1 MTKQLW
7 YVLIIAVAVNLM
19 VQCEQGVNIEKIQ
32 KSIEHIE
39 QIMEVR

>member
-7 YVLIIAVAVNLM
+7 YVLIITVAVNLM
-19 VQCEQGVNIEKIQ
+19 VQCKMGKDM
-32 KSIEHIE
+32 EHIRDSVKRIE